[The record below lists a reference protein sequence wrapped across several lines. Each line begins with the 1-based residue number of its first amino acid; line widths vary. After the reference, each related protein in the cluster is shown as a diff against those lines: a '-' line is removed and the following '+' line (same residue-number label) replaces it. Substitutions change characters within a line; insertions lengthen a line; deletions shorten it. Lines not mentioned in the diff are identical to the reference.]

1 MRRGEFGLRERIKTI
16 LRSLNKRFQP
26 EEVRSIS
33 KHLKDHGIGRMGF
46 LLLGGPGETKET
58 VLESLSFADSLKLE
72 AVKVTTGIRIYPQT
86 KLSLMA
92 IEEGLIANGE
102 DLLFPTFYLARN
114 LDGWLQETACEW
126 IGKRPNWHT

>member
-1 MRRGEFGLRERIKTI
+1 VAVHPHPWRVDEDLVSRMAQAGCVEVRLGFESGSRAI

-46 LLLGGPGETKET
+46 LLPGGPGETKET
-58 VLESLSFADSLKLE
+58 VLESLSYADSLELE
-72 AVKVTTGIRIYPQT
+72 AVKVTTGIRIYPHT

-92 IEEGLIANGE
+92 IEEGLIA
-102 DLLFPTFYLARN
+102 
-114 LDGWLQETACEW
+114 
-126 IGKRPNWHT
+126 K